1 MLKHTF
7 IKSLTV
13 ALSAV
18 GLASALPFSFIYNG
32 SSYGIMDLTVANANT
47 VQVEFTAA
55 GSVPGLSDFQVTG
68 FAFELATGLNLS
80 IIDANNN
87 DGLEWIK
94 LTNMSPIPN
103 SANGDDSPDKDI
115 WDIGVTEGQANTL
128 NVPGIHPGQSDIFY
142 LSGFTG
148 LVGDASI
155 ASNITLHGIRI
166 QAIEP
171 GGGSLFLL
179 SSPIAPVAA
188 VPEPSTLAL
197 LGLGLAGIGFAARRK
212 RK

>member
-7 IKSLTV
+7 IKSLTL

-18 GLASALPFSFIYNG
+18 GLASALPFSFIYEGNN
-32 SSYGIMDLTVANANT
+32 YGTMDLTVSNANT
-47 VQVEFTAA
+47 VQVQFTAA
-55 GSVPGLSDFQVTG
+55 GSVPGLLDFQVTG

-94 LTNMSPIPN
+94 LTNMNPIPN
-103 SANGDDSPDKDI
+103 SANGDAAPDKDI
-115 WDIGVTEGQANTL
+115 WDIGVTEGQAN
-128 NVPGIHPGQSDIFY
+128 NFNPPGIHPGATDIFY
-142 LSGFTG
+142 LAGFTG
-148 LVGDASI
+148 LVDDASI
-155 ASNITLHGIRI
+155 AENITLHGIRI

-171 GGGSLFLL
+171 GGGSLFLI
-179 SSPIAPVAA
+179 STPAETPA

-197 LGLGLAGIGFAARRK
+197 LGLGLAGMGFAARRK
-212 RK
+212 SK